1 MALHFK
7 ENREMNKIN
16 QLDDFNPRIMALY
29 DERLQ
34 TWASR
39 MADTATHHGGASE
52 KNLRTEVV
60 KSRYDRRESP
70 F

>member
-16 QLDDFNPRIMALY
+16 QLDDFAPRIMALY

-34 TWASR
+34 TWVSR
-39 MADTATHHGGASE
+39 M
-52 KNLRTEVV
+52 NC
-60 KSRYDRRESP
+60 SP
-70 F
+70 ACPLGIGSQSMA